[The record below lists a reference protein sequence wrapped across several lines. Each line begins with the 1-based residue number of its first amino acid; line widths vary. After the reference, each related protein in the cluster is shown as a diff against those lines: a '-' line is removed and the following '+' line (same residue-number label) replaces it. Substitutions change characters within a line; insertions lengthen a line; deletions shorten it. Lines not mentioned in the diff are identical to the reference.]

1 MHVANV
7 AGRPHIVVDGGM
19 VDISAASAGRFPAD
33 PLGLLERWPEFREWA
48 CAMPRSPILSRWRRP
63 VSAPPCRVRARS
75 SPSG

>member
-1 MHVANV
+1 MRVANV

-19 VDISAASAGRFPAD
+19 VDVSTASAGRFPAD

-48 CAMPRSPILSRWRRP
+48 GHAALADP
-63 VSAPPCRVRARS
+63 VPVPVWAPPCRVRARS